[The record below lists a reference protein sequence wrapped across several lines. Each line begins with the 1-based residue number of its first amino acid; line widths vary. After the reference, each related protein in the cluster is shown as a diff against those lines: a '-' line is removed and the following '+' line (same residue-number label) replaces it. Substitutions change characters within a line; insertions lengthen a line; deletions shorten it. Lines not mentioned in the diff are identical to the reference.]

1 SSAMSP
7 PWTARPCQRSPRS
20 ASPASAPS
28 APAPETIAGLVR
40 GQWAIESLHWLR
52 DTLYREDDSAIRTR
66 SGPRAMAALRNSQSA
81 HYIRPGGMTPPKPP
95 AGPVV
100 TWNGHSPFSDSRHDL
115 ETAVAQDP
123 ADLHVVVPDLR

>member
-1 SSAMSP
+1 MPAELQKLLVLFS
-7 PWTARPCQRSPRS
+7 QRV
-20 ASPASAPS
+20 
-28 APAPETIAGLVR
+28 T
-40 GQWAIESLHWLR
+40 
-52 DTLYREDDSAIRTR
+52 
-66 SGPRAMAALRNSQSA
+66 SQSA